1 MASEAAPFP
10 APCQGWQCGPAL
22 SVARKAAPPEG
33 AGWGRLRPLTV
44 HGDLDSPHHWGR
56 HVVGGTALVVP
67 RLLPGDALDFQI
79 FVFTHKAHSCRRRGE
94 EIGRKTTKAQT

>member
-1 MASEAAPFP
+1 MGSEP
-10 APCQGWQCGPAL
+10 APLPAPSQGRHCGPAL

-33 AGWGRLRPLTV
+33 AGWGCLRPLTV
-44 HGDLDSPHHWGR
+44 HRDLDSPHHRGC
-56 HVVGGTALVVP
+56 HVVGGAALVVS

-79 FVFTHKAHSCRRRGE
+79 FVLTHKAHSCRRRGE